1 MLLQLL
7 RDENVQV
14 RREVLS
20 PLTLDLIMRY
30 AFATYEKT
38 ADEVPS
44 DVNTTLS
51 DLVKV
56 ELLKVLIVQIVN
68 HS

>member
-7 RDENVQV
+7 RDENTQE
-14 RREVLS
+14 RKDVLS
-20 PLTLDLIMRY
+20 PSTLDLIMRY
-30 AFATYEKT
+30 AFTTNEKT

-44 DVNTTLS
+44 SNQTTLP

-56 ELLKVLIVQIVN
+56 ELLKVLFFQLLVI
-68 HS
+68 

>member
-7 RDENVQV
+7 RDENTQE
-14 RREVLS
+14 RKDVLS
-20 PLTLDLIMRY
+20 PSTLDLIMRY
-30 AFATYEKT
+30 AFTTNEKT

-44 DVNTTLS
+44 SNLP

-56 ELLKVLIVQIVN
+56 ELLKVLFFQLLVI
-68 HS
+68 